1 MISEKTQQMAE
12 STTTDVRLEEAK
24 TAMRQGLSVILPVF
38 NQATAILSDLS
49 SEAIEARLY
58 EEDPEVEGKLDNYEN
73 RIAACIKVMEEA
85 KEANKKAIRAWDFIE
100 RDLGAIRTIVAAK
113 VEAGEV
119 AVEPLVEVVFT
130 PSPSAV
136 LNG

>member
-1 MISEKTQQMAE
+1 
-12 STTTDVRLEEAK
+12 
-24 TAMRQGLSVILPVF
+24 
-38 NQATAILSDLS
+38 
-49 SEAIEARLY
+49 
-58 EEDPEVEGKLDNYEN
+58 
-73 RIAACIKVMEEA
+73 MEEA